1 MRHGA
6 TINTALCTPG
16 TTHCCAP
23 TRKLTTYEQAE
34 DAQCHS
40 PRTSVIL
47 QLAAGNVTV
56 PVQGIIVGESRDY
69 IRLRVG
75 RVEIDIWKT
84 MVRAIMQ
91 GAGSIFIN

>member
-1 MRHGA
+1 
-6 TINTALCTPG
+6 
-16 TTHCCAP
+16 
-23 TRKLTTYEQAE
+23 
-34 DAQCHS
+34 
-40 PRTSVIL
+40 
-47 QLAAGNVTV
+47 LAAGNVTV